1 MRPGRSAGLEVDVQV
16 PYRETTK
23 SKKDNQMP
31 HTIMSIKDKIEL
43 YRTAWRDAAA
53 EASFAGMTL
62 SQFEAAIRLPMD
74 LRDEI
79 AALELELKR
88 KKSERADA
96 DLAALE
102 LLKMVVNSVRG
113 TAGFGDDSP
122 LYANLGYVRMQNRK
136 SGKTNKSP
144 KPAVTATAA

>member
-1 MRPGRSAGLEVDVQV
+1 
-16 PYRETTK
+16 
-23 SKKDNQMP
+23 MP
-31 HTIMSIKDKIEL
+31 HTITSVKDKIEL

-53 EASFAGMTL
+53 EVSFAGMTL
-62 SQFEAAIRLPMD
+62 SQFEAAMSLPMD

-122 LYANLGYVRMQNRK
+122 LYANLGYVRMQDRK

-144 KPAVTATAA
+144 KPAAPVTAA

>member
-1 MRPGRSAGLEVDVQV
+1 
-16 PYRETTK
+16 
-23 SKKDNQMP
+23 
-31 HTIMSIKDKIEL
+31 MSIKDKIEL

-62 SQFEAAIRLPMD
+62 SQFEAAMSQPLD

-122 LYANLGYVRMQNRK
+122 LYANLGYVRIQNRK
-136 SGKTNKSP
+136 SGKTNKSQ
-144 KPAVTATAA
+144 KPAVTATAASSVKPASTR